1 MISKLLALRLSKV
14 LRSVTTSCQSVFFPG
29 RCILDGVV
37 MANEL
42 VELVKR
48 SKKGCFM
55 FKMDFEK
62 AYDSVS
68 WAFLDCMMNHLGF
81 DDTWRK

>member
-1 MISKLLALRLSKV
+1 M
-14 LRSVTTSCQSVFFPG
+14 
-29 RCILDGVV
+29 
-37 MANEL
+37 
-42 VELVKR
+42 KR
-48 SKKGCFM
+48 IKKGCFM